1 MSDRMRLLAD
11 LMAAGREIGA
21 ATVFFHQAVAES
33 GGLCSADHKYLDELV
48 RLGPV
53 TAGELAEATG
63 LTTGAATG
71 MIDRL
76 EAAGLARRERD
87 ATDRRKV
94 IVVPLVDEAQCRLG
108 PLFQGLVAELDRL
121 HARFGDE
128 ELALITG
135 YLRQCSAVLR
145 NQTRVLRTAAEARE
159 SAGDHHR
166 ERARGSAAGKPAHG

>member
-1 MSDRMRLLAD
+1 MSDRARLLAE
-11 LMAAGREIGA
+11 LMTAGREIGA

-33 GGLCSADHKYLDELV
+33 GGLCAADHKYLDELV

-87 ATDRRKV
+87 AADRRKV
-94 IVVPLVDEAQCRLG
+94 IVVPLLSEAQCRLG
-108 PLFQGLVAELDRL
+108 PLFEGLAAQLEAL
-121 HARFGDE
+121 HARFQDDE
-128 ELALITG
+128 LELITG
-135 YLRQCSAVLR
+135 YLRQCSTVLR
-145 NQTRVLRTAAEARE
+145 QQTRALRTAAEAQ
-159 SAGDHHR
+159 
-166 ERARGSAAGKPAHG
+166 ARHA